1 MNSDLME
8 ALETLEREKE
18 ISKESIF
25 KAISDSLVTACKNHF
40 KSADN
45 IRVDIDEKT
54 CAFHVIATKEVIE
67 LADDVMD
74 PAIEISW
81 DEANR

>member
-1 MNSDLME
+1 MNSDLMD

-40 KSADN
+40 KSAHN
-45 IRVDIDEKT
+45 IRV
-54 CAFHVIATKEVIE
+54 
-67 LADDVMD
+67 
-74 PAIEISW
+74 
-81 DEANR
+81 